1 MNGELLITLKD
12 SESDQYEV
20 NSRSRRLVRH
30 VTFSVDIIR
39 EYEFLENGAEQTR
52 LFTDPWRVTQN
63 GNTDICVINGTSDT
77 SSELLIISVSGSFKS
92 VYHGQD
98 NKETFKAT
106 DVVCD
111 IQFNII
117 VSQLNNSELKNSAI
131 HLLSPDRKS
140 LRYLLKIKHPISISL
155 NQSTLCIDPKDN
167 EEEGSEEERKMG
179 KKQPQDIH
187 QELPKF

>member
-12 SESDQYEV
+12 SESDQYEL

-30 VTFSVDIIR
+30 VTLRGDVIR
-39 EYEFLENGAEQTR
+39 EYEFLENSAGQTR

-77 SSELLIISVSGSFKS
+77 SSELLIISVSGSCMS
-92 VYHGQD
+92 VYHGQN

-111 IQFNII
+111 IHFNII
-117 VSQLNNSELKNSAI
+117 VSQLNNSEPKNSAI
-131 HLLSPDRKS
+131 HLLSPDGKF
-140 LRYLLKIKHPISISL
+140 LRYLLTINHPMSISL
-155 NQSTLCIDPKDN
+155 NQSTLWIGDEYGLVTVFLYK
-167 EEEGSEEERKMG
+167 
-179 KKQPQDIH
+179 
-187 QELPKF
+187 LPSRHSLYQRW